1 MVLHMLL
8 ARKPHSKME
17 RRSRS
22 VSRSGRRGK
31 DSPSTSQS
39 RESRQRA
46 SRKGPLESGTQK
58 SSEPKVLRGAPE
70 VENNKA
76 VSTVVN
82 VDSVAHIEQEEI
94 PEDLVGLLES
104 EVQEEAST
112 VYCLSTLTHPTALKS
127 KTLGICEW
135 ILTGVALIVII
146 LFFPFSVWFCV
157 KIVKEHE
164 RAVVFRLGHLMPGK
178 ARGPG
183 LFFYLPFLDVY
194 QKVDIRINMLVI
206 PSHKILTKDMVT
218 MELSAVC
225 YYRVE
230 NVSLC
235 FTVVTGISNMVQVLV
250 QTTVKDILA
259 HHSLTHILIHRRS
272 IAQEIKVA
280 LDAVTCQWGIKV
292 ERIEIDD
299 LSLPAEIQHTF
310 STEAEA
316 KRQAQIKVIAAEG
329 EKAVCEAL
337 KASAE
342 ILSGSPTAVHLR
354 YLQILHSFA
363 SEKSTIILP
372 LPSDLLSLAGHSTL
386 LGNSG
391 KPSLTEDLSKKEP
404 QKDSPML

>member
-1 MVLHMLL
+1 
-8 ARKPHSKME
+8 KPHSKME

-46 SRKGPLESGTQK
+46 SRKGPLESRTQK

-104 EVQEEAST
+104 EVQEEA
-112 VYCLSTLTHPTALKS
+112 LKS

-157 KIVKEHE
+157 KIVQEHE

-206 PSHKILTKDMVT
+206 PSHKIVTKDMVT

-354 YLQILHSFA
+354 YLQILHNFA
-363 SEKSTIILP
+363 SERSTIILP

-391 KPSLTEDLSKKEP
+391 KPSLTEDPSKKEP

>member
-206 PSHKILTKDMVT
+206 PSHK
-218 MELSAVC
+218 
-225 YYRVE
+225 
-230 NVSLC
+230 
-235 FTVVTGISNMVQVLV
+235 
-250 QTTVKDILA
+250 
-259 HHSLTHILIHRRS
+259 
-272 IAQEIKVA
+272 VA